1 MLRAVTTAAVL
12 MLSVGGPEGAR
23 AQEGREEVDLE
34 LVLLADATGSID
46 EAEIRL
52 QREGYAEAMVHPEVL
67 FAIAHG
73 GATGRIAVTYVEW
86 AAAASQ
92 HVVVDW
98 MVIEDE
104 ASARDF
110 AARLMVPPREA
121 RGSNAI
127 GAALIRGLELIEEN
141 RFDGWRRVIDFSAD
155 SSWNSHGPSIESA
168 REIVLREGV
177 TINGLA
183 ILCTECSGRPRAGN
197 LEQEFEERI
206 IGGPGAF
213 VVTADGPDNFAR
225 AVRRKLILEIAD
237 AGAPV
242 R

>member
-1 MLRAVTTAAVL
+1 
-12 MLSVGGPEGAR
+12 
-23 AQEGREEVDLE
+23 
-34 LVLLADATGSID
+34 
-46 EAEIRL
+46 
-52 QREGYAEAMVHPEVL
+52 
-67 FAIAHG
+67 
-73 GATGRIAVTYVEW
+73 
-86 AAAASQ
+86 
-92 HVVVDW
+92 

-104 ASARDF
+104 ASVREF
-110 AARLMVPPREA
+110 GERIMVPGRAA

-141 RFDGWRRVIDFSAD
+141 RFDGWRKVIDFSGD

-183 ILCTECSGRPRAGN
+183 ILCTACSGRPRAGN

-213 VVTADGPDNFAR
+213 VVTADGPENFAR

-237 AGAPV
+237 AGAV
-242 R
+242 AR

>member
-1 MLRAVTTAAVL
+1 MPRPVLTALLTAAVL
-12 MLSVGGPEGAR
+12 VLPSLAS
-23 AQEGREEVDLE
+23 AQAAREEVDLE

-46 EAEIRL
+46 AAEIRL

-86 AAAASQ
+86 ASAASQ

-110 AARLMVPPREA
+110 GARIMVPGREA

-141 RFDGWRRVIDFSAD
+141 RFDGWRKVIDFSAD
-155 SSWNSHGPSIESA
+155 SSWNSHGPSIEAA

-183 ILCTECSGRPRAGN
+183 ILCTQCSGRPRAGN

-213 VVTADGPDNFAR
+213 VVTADGPENFAR

-237 AGAPV
+237 AGD
-242 R
+242 